1 MKESAKLALIVYD
14 GECVFCQ
21 SYVRFMRLRE
31 TVGPVE
37 LLDARSGDPRV
48 ASFQRQGYDLNEG
61 MLFVFEDRVYHG
73 DEAVNLLA
81 ILSSSSSLF
90 GWLNRTILSSRTAAR
105 LIYPLLK
112 LGRRIT
118 LRLRGRSLIPT
129 DLERSPDDPQRL
141 VS

>member
-1 MKESAKLALIVYD
+1 MNAPAKTALIVYD
-14 GECVFCQ
+14 GDCVFCQ

-48 ASFQRQGYDLNEG
+48 AGFQRQGYDLNEG
-61 MLFVFEDRVYHG
+61 MLFVFDDRVYHG

-90 GWLNRTILSSRTAAR
+90 GWLNRAILSNRTAAR

-112 LGRRIT
+112 FGRRVT
-118 LRLRGRSLIPT
+118 LRLRGRPLLPA
-129 DLERSPDDPQRL
+129 DLERSPDARNGW
-141 VS
+141 

>member
-1 MKESAKLALIVYD
+1 MTAPAKTALIVYD
-14 GECVFCQ
+14 GDCVFCQ

-48 ASFQRQGYDLNEG
+48 ASFQREGYDLNEG

-90 GWLNRTILSSRTAAR
+90 GWLNRAILSNRTAAR
-105 LIYPLLK
+105 LIYPALK
-112 LGRRIT
+112 FGRRVT
-118 LRLRGRSLIPT
+118 LRLRGRSLLPA
-129 DLERSPDDPQRL
+129 DLDQSPDPGKGW
-141 VS
+141 

>member
-1 MKESAKLALIVYD
+1 MTTPAKPALIVYD
-14 GECVFCQ
+14 GDCVFCQ

-31 TVGPVE
+31 TVGVVE

-61 MLFVFEDRVYHG
+61 MLFVLDDKVYHG

-90 GWLNRTILSSRTAAR
+90 GRLNRAILSNRTAAR
-105 LIYPLLK
+105 LIYPALK

-118 LRLRGRSLIPT
+118 LRLRGRSLIPA
-129 DLERSPDDPQRL
+129 DLEGSTDTRNGW
-141 VS
+141 

>member
-1 MKESAKLALIVYD
+1 MKESEKLALIVYD
-14 GECVFCQ
+14 GDCVFCQ
-21 SYVRFMRLRE
+21 SYVRFMRLRQ

-73 DEAVNLLA
+73 EEAVNLLA

-90 GWLNRTILSSRTAAR
+90 GWLNRAILSNRTAAW
-105 LIYPLLK
+105 LIYPMLK

-118 LRLRGRSLIPT
+118 LRLRGRSLIPA
-129 DLERSPDDPQRL
+129 DLERPPDASQRL